1 MSNLRIG
8 ITTTETFLDAE
19 KLASAAVERRLA
31 ACAQIDGPITS
42 IYYWEGKIQSDKEF
56 RILLKYPDDRSVD
69 LQDWILAEHPY
80 ATPEWVIINP
90 EFVSEEYEKWVF
102 QMCR

>member
-8 ITTTETFLDAE
+8 ITTTETFLDAK
-19 KLASAAVERRLA
+19 KLASAAVEKRLA

-42 IYYWEGKIQSDKEF
+42 IYYWEGEIQSDKEF
-56 RILLKYPDDRSVD
+56 RILLKYPDERSVD
-69 LQDWILAEHPY
+69 LQDWILDEHPY
-80 ATPEWVIINP
+80 ETPEWVIINP